1 MRNLERRKNKRNL
14 VTLAINDVHQ
24 LQSWYM
30 PFITNGGLFLQGNH
44 DYQLGDQF
52 FLLLDLLD
60 EIEQIPVAVQV
71 IWVAAN
77 GVKNPHK
84 PGVGVQF
91 TDADNV
97 WRRTKS
103 KRTWRARRELSGPL
117 RRCNEH

>member
-44 DYQLGDQF
+44 DYQLGDQL

-60 EIEQIPVAVQV
+60 EIEEIL
-71 IWVAAN
+71 
-77 GVKNPHK
+77 
-84 PGVGVQF
+84 
-91 TDADNV
+91 

>member
-60 EIEQIPVAVQV
+60 EIEQIPVAVKV
-71 IWVAAN
+71 IWVAAS

-97 WRRTKS
+97 AKDKIETHLAGAQGAGGA
-103 KRTWRARRELSGPL
+103 TATM
-117 RRCNEH
+117 

>member
-52 FLLLDLLD
+52 FCCS
-60 EIEQIPVAVQV
+60 ISWMRSSRYPS
-71 IWVAAN
+71 
-77 GVKNPHK
+77 P
-84 PGVGVQF
+84 
-91 TDADNV
+91 
-97 WRRTKS
+97 
-103 KRTWRARRELSGPL
+103 
-117 RRCNEH
+117 